1 MNKTFLSHC
10 ICICR
15 YRWYS

>member
-10 ICICR
+10 IRICR